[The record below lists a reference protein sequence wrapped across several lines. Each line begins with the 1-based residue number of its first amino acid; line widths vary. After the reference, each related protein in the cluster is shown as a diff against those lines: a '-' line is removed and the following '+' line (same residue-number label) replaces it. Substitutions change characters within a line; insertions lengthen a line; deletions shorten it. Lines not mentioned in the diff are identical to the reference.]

1 MTVGALVD
9 VLVVGGGPVGL
20 ATAIE
25 ARLRGLTATI
35 IEPRHGVDGGGID
48 KACGEGL
55 MPGALPAL
63 ARLGVDPPGF
73 PLRGV
78 SYRGVDYRGGEKRV
92 DHHFTAGEGR
102 GVRRTAL
109 HDALAERARSLGVVV
124 VGGKVD
130 ALDQD
135 SQSVTACGIRA
146 RYLVA
151 ADGLHSTVRRLTG
164 LERPIGARGRRYG
177 VRRHFHVEPKT
188 DLIEVYWTPTVEAYV
203 TPVGDGVVGIA
214 MLGRRGLDFEA
225 ALAGIPALASLI
237 KGAEPASEL
246 RGAGPFRQSTTRR
259 SLGRVL
265 LVGDA
270 SGYVDAITGEG
281 IRVGLAQAEAA
292 IASVSRDDPHSYER
306 AWMRRTRDFR
316 VLTAG
321 LVAAAN
327 SPLRSAIVPAA
338 VALPRVFGGVVE
350 RLAR

>member
-1 MTVGALVD
+1 MTVGSEVD

-25 ARLRGLTATI
+25 ARLLGLTVTI
-35 IEPRHGVDGGGID
+35 VEPRHGSGGGGAID

-73 PLRGV
+73 ALRGV
-78 SYRGVDYRGGEKRV
+78 SYRAAGYRV
-92 DHHFTAGEGR
+92 DHRFATGEGR

-130 ALDQD
+130 ALEQD
-135 SQSVTACGIRA
+135 SQSVMAGGIRA

-164 LERPIGARGRRYG
+164 LERPVAPRGRRYG
-177 VRRHFHVEPKT
+177 VRRHFHVEPET

-214 MLGRRGLDFEA
+214 MLGRQGLDFEA

-237 KGAEPASEL
+237 KGAEPASAL

-338 VALPRVFGGVVE
+338 VALPRLFGGVVE

>member
-35 IEPRHGVDGGGID
+35 IEPRHGTDGSGID

-73 PLRGV
+73 ALRGV
-78 SYRGVDYRGGEKRV
+78 SYRAAGYRI
-92 DHHFTAGEGR
+92 DHRFATGEGR

-130 ALDQD
+130 ALEQD
-135 SQSVTACGIRA
+135 SQSVTAGGIRA

-164 LERPIGARGRRYG
+164 LERPVAARGKRYG

-214 MLGRRGLDFEA
+214 MLGRQGLDFKA

-237 KGAEPASEL
+237 KGAEPASAL

-338 VALPRVFGGVVE
+338 VALPRLFGGVVE

>member
-1 MTVGALVD
+1 MTVDALVD

-25 ARLRGLTATI
+25 ARLLGLTATI

-78 SYRGVDYRGGEKRV
+78 SYCAAGYRV
-92 DHHFTAGEGR
+92 DHRFATGEGR

-130 ALDQD
+130 ALEQD
-135 SQSVTACGIRA
+135 SQSVTAGGIRA

-164 LERPIGARGRRYG
+164 LERPVAARGRRYG
-177 VRRHFHVEPKT
+177 VRQHFHVEPMT

-214 MLGRRGLDFEA
+214 MLGRQGLDFEA
-225 ALAGIPALASLI
+225 ALAGIPSLASLI
-237 KGAEPASEL
+237 KGAEPASAL

-321 LVAAAN
+321 LVVAAN

-338 VALPRVFGGVVE
+338 VVLPRMFGAVVE

>member
-1 MTVGALVD
+1 M
-9 VLVVGGGPVGL
+9 
-20 ATAIE
+20 
-25 ARLRGLTATI
+25 
-35 IEPRHGVDGGGID
+35 
-48 KACGEGL
+48 
-55 MPGALPAL
+55 
-63 ARLGVDPPGF
+63 
-73 PLRGV
+73 
-78 SYRGVDYRGGEKRV
+78 S
-92 DHHFTAGEGR
+92 
-102 GVRRTAL
+102 
-109 HDALAERARSLGVVV
+109 
-124 VGGKVD
+124 GKVD

-135 SQSVTACGIRA
+135 SQSVTAGGIRA

-164 LERPIGARGRRYG
+164 LERPVAARGRRYG
-177 VRRHFHVEPKT
+177 VRRHFHVEPQT

-214 MLGRRGLDFEA
+214 MLGRQGLDFEA

-237 KGAEPASEL
+237 KGAEPASAL

-292 IASVSRDDPHSYER
+292 IASVSRDDPLSYER